1 MSADFYVAIIGKPNV
16 GKSTLFN
23 RLARDRMA
31 IVAKEPHTTRDRKI
45 AEVFSADKKFFLMDT
60 AGIISNWASDSL
72 AQNTQKQIEIA
83 LKTADLVLFMVD
95 AKEGLDKED
104 EKIAKILHRLPKS
117 KKIILVANKAE
128 GVPKTDFYDLGF
140 GQPLFISALHNLNIN
155 SLLAKISQ
163 EVPVSKETPRKE
175 KEIKIATIGRPNV
188 GKSALVNSLLGE
200 ERVIVSETPGTTRD
214 SIDVFLEFKGFKIHL
229 VDTAGLVRKRKIE
242 DKTVYFAIL
251 RTLETL
257 KKSEIAVLLLDAETG
272 VTTFDKYLGGLLTD
286 LLKGVIIAVNKWDLI
301 TKGKVFLTE
310 KPATN
315 KKEEKMQM
323 ASWLYYLQ
331 KELTHLNFAPVV
343 FISALKKLNLNFLL
357 EQILQVSQNR
367 PRLLSEEEVLY
378 LNKNLHKQHPNLPL
392 DLILKQDPQNP
403 QIFLAFSRAK
413 ITTSQKRF
421 LTNFLINNLC
431 WPGWPLQIVLAKP
444 SKSKPRR
451 G

>member
-1 MSADFYVAIIGKPNV
+1 
-16 GKSTLFN
+16 
-23 RLARDRMA
+23 
-31 IVAKEPHTTRDRKI
+31 
-45 AEVFSADKKFFLMDT
+45 
-60 AGIISNWASDSL
+60 
-72 AQNTQKQIEIA
+72 
-83 LKTADLVLFMVD
+83 MVD
-95 AKEGLDKED
+95 AKEGLDRED

-155 SLLAKISQ
+155 PLLVKISQ

-175 KEIKIATIGRPNV
+175 KEIKIAIIGRPNV

-200 ERVIVSETPGTTRD
+200 ERVIVSEAPGTTRD

-251 RTLETL
+251 RTLEAL

-286 LLKGVIIAVNKWDLI
+286 LLKGVVIAVNKWDLL

-310 KPATN
+310 KPATT
-315 KKEEKMQM
+315 KKEEEMQM
-323 ASWLYYLQ
+323 ANWLYYLQ
-331 KELTHLNFAPVV
+331 KELAHLSFAPVV
-343 FISALKKLNLNFLL
+343 FISALEKLNLNFLL

-367 PRLLSEEEVLY
+367 PRLLSEKEILY
-378 LNKNLHKQHPNLPL
+378 LNEGLHKQHPNLPL
-392 DLILKQDPQNP
+392 DLILLQDPQNP
-403 QIFLAFSRAK
+403 QIFLASSKAK
-413 ITTSQKRF
+413 ITASQKRF

-431 WPGWPLQIVLAKP
+431 WPGWPLQVLLIKP